1 MINDIIFEIAMQ
13 WAALV
18 TGCKKS
24 VQAITKNFLLS
35 VAGMYPDRTTIF
47 DLCGKCSGIPA
58 IYDTDDML
66 AVLDGFTCKYSNI
79 QQWVFIN
86 DFEMILATMSGK
98 NKQLFLHRVSDL
110 VNRGQCYG
118 VHIIIATQK
127 YNIPVL
133 SGIDCRVHAGHSD
146 KKSIQKF
153 FGAVSACPSSWY
165 VPTDSELLC
174 SIFGNMYR
182 VAIDEICKDN
192 IDICADVQID
202 METDFS
208 SSLIP
213 DVSERPETEEET
225 EAEAEAEEE
234 PETDN
239 IIVRLLLYL
248 IDLLTGACAFLQDI
262 KKYVSVPCCIGFRF
276 VQCAF
281 TVCISVLS
289 VFVHVVRCAG
299 VPAAVSAVYLLMW
312 ACIASPL

>member
-1 MINDIIFEIAMQ
+1 MINDIVFEIVMQ

-24 VQAITKNFLLS
+24 VQAIIKNLLLS
-35 VAGMYPDRTTIF
+35 VAGMYPDVTTIF
-47 DLCGKCSGIPA
+47 DLCGQCSGIPA
-58 IYDTDDML
+58 IYDTDNML
-66 AVLDGFTCKYSNI
+66 LVLDGFTRKRSNI
-79 QQWVFIN
+79 QQWLFIN
-86 DFEMILATMSGK
+86 NFDRILATMSGK

-133 SGIDCRVHAGHSD
+133 SGIDCRVHAGYSD

-174 SIFGNMYR
+174 SMSGNMYR
-182 VAIDEICKDN
+182 AAIDDIRKDN

-208 SSLIP
+208 GSLIP
-213 DVSERPETEEET
+213 DVSERPDAEE
-225 EAEAEAEEE
+225 EAEE
-234 PETDN
+234 PEADN
-239 IIVRLLLYL
+239 IIVRLLLCL
-248 IDLLTGACAFLQDI
+248 IDLLSGACTFLQDS
-262 KKYVSVPCCIGFRF
+262 KKYVSLSCCIGFRF
-276 VQCAF
+276 VQCVF
-281 TVCISVLS
+281 TACIAVLS

-299 VPAAVSAVYLLMW
+299 VQASASAMYLILW
-312 ACIASPL
+312 ACVASPL

>member
-1 MINDIIFEIAMQ
+1 MNDIIFEIAMQ
-13 WAALV
+13 WAALI

-24 VQAITKNFLLS
+24 VQAIIKNLLLS
-35 VAGMYPDRTTIF
+35 VAGMYPDRTMIF
-47 DLCGKCSGIPA
+47 DLCGQCSGIPA
-58 IYDTDDML
+58 IYDTDDMFS
-66 AVLDGFTCKYSNI
+66 VLGDITGKCSNM
-79 QQWVFIN
+79 QQWLFIN
-86 DFEMILATMSGK
+86 DFDRILATMSGK

-118 VHIIIATQK
+118 VHVIISTQK

-174 SIFGNMYR
+174 SMSGNMYR
-182 VAIDEICKDN
+182 AAIDDICKYN

-202 METDFS
+202 MATDFS
-208 SSLIP
+208 ISANLL
-213 DVSERPETEEET
+213 DVLTRP
-225 EAEAEAEEE
+225 EAEAEEATEEAEEE

-239 IIVRLLLYL
+239 IIVRFLLWL
-248 IDLLTGACAFLQDI
+248 IDLLSSACTFLQDS
-262 KKYVSVPCCIGFRF
+262 KKYVSLPCCIGFRF

-281 TVCISVLS
+281 TACIAVLS
-289 VFVHVVRCAG
+289 VFVHVARCAG
-299 VPAAVSAVYLLMW
+299 VPASVSAVYLLMW